1 MEMETEKFKS
11 LTLRQLK
18 ELIEME
24 QPDEDQEIR
33 VWVEMEN
40 EDGTKYLEGRRLIG
54 ITDDPNDHY
63 ICFTAAKY
71 RPEEGIV

>member
-1 MEMETEKFKS
+1 MGTEKFKS

-18 ELIEME
+18 ELIAME
-24 QPDEDQEIR
+24 QLAEDQEIR
-33 VWVEMEN
+33 DWVGMEN

-54 ITDDPNDHY
+54 VTNDPHDHY

-71 RPEEGIV
+71 RSEEGIV

>member
-1 MEMETEKFKS
+1 MDTEKFKS

-33 VWVEMEN
+33 VWVEMEI
-40 EDGTKYLEGRRLIG
+40 KLPRLVEAV
-54 ITDDPNDHY
+54 DL
-63 ICFTAAKY
+63 
-71 RPEEGIV
+71 

>member
-1 MEMETEKFKS
+1 MDTEKFKS

-40 EDGTKYLEGRRLIG
+40 EDGTKYLEGRRLIA
-54 ITDDPNDHY
+54 ITDDPHDHY
-63 ICFTAAKY
+63 ICFIAAKY